1 MYRDVMLAITRTGF
15 DDRALETAVALCQAM
30 DARLSVS
37 VPFEIPL
44 ATAAAYG
51 TTPIVLEAS
60 FADLRQEASAEVN
73 RIKSRLHD
81 RDVRFDVHL
90 AEAQV
95 YSATSLLTLE
105 ARYHDLV
112 LIAAPQRGEEHA
124 DAAIVHTIFAS
135 LVMDSGRPVMTVPH
149 ATDRAFALDHILIG
163 WVPTPEATRAVHDAL
178 PLLRQAKRVDVV
190 LSQPL
195 VGERRHG
202 QDPGADIGAHL
213 ARHGIAVNVT
223 VRQNP
228 RGSTGNDLLLS
239 AAEAGADLL
248 IAGAWGHSRARE
260 WAFGGVTREL
270 LERADVPVLFSH

>member
-1 MYRDVMLAITRTGF
+1 MYRDVMLAITRTAF
-15 DDRALETAVALCQAM
+15 DDAALRTAVDFCLAM

-51 TTPIVLEAS
+51 TSPVVLEAS
-60 FADLRQEASAEVN
+60 FADMREDASKEVE
-73 RIKSRLHD
+73 RIKSQLQH
-81 RDVRFDVHL
+81 RDLRFDVHL

-95 YSATSLLTLE
+95 YSSTALLTLE

-112 LIAAPQRGEEHA
+112 VIAAPQRADERA
-124 DAAIVHTIFAS
+124 DAAIIHTIFSS
-135 LVMDSGRPVMTVPH
+135 LVMDSGRPVMTVPRSERR
-149 ATDRAFALDHILIG
+149 DFAPDHVVIA
-163 WVPTPEATRAVHDAL
+163 WAPTPECTRAVHDAL
-178 PLLRQAKRVDVV
+178 PLLRQAKRVEVV
-190 LSQPL
+190 LSRPII
-195 VGERRHG
+195 GEGRHG

-223 VRQNP
+223 VHHNA
-228 RGSTGNDLLLS
+228 RGSAGNDLLLS

-248 IAGAWGHSRARE
+248 IAGAYGHSRARE

>member
-1 MYRDVMLAITRTGF
+1 MRSEEPSSSAI
-15 DDRALETAVALCQAM
+15 
-30 DARLSVS
+30 
-37 VPFEIPL
+37 
-44 ATAAAYG
+44 
-51 TTPIVLEAS
+51 
-60 FADLRQEASAEVN
+60 SAN
-73 RIKSRLHD
+73 H
-81 RDVRFDVHL
+81 
-90 AEAQV
+90 
-95 YSATSLLTLE
+95 SATSLLTLE